1 MRSWRFAG
9 ELCWSRWDGRCG
21 LHILPSCFLV
31 AEEVE
36 ISQGLCWKE
45 EGVEQR
51 LRLQGAEHRER
62 GWDGVEREQ
71 QGEELVG
78 CLFPSPHCSGHAVKS
93 QSTAALREGQSTWGL
108 KALGL
113 ENLKPRLPHSSC

>member
-1 MRSWRFAG
+1 MVWWRDRGGLCLRSWRFAG

-21 LHILPSCFLV
+21 LHILQSCFLV

-45 EGVEQR
+45 EGVEQSTGK
-51 LRLQGAEHRER
+51 GAGMVWSGSSRVR
-62 GWDGVEREQ
+62 
-71 QGEELVG
+71 
-78 CLFPSPHCSGHAVKS
+78 SCSGHAVKS
-93 QSTAALREGQSTWGL
+93 QSTAALREGQSKWGL